1 MKSDSTSTW
10 DLKDN
15 DIDIEVILRE
25 LQFLG
30 DIKRFVFMVLMRN
43 E

>member
-15 DIDIEVILRE
+15 DIDIEVILNYSSWV
-25 LQFLG
+25 
-30 DIKRFVFMVLMRN
+30 I
-43 E
+43 